1 MTTPCRLPLPLPCL
15 RLQVREEQERLRPD
29 PSKQIDG
36 EVLGEMQYTR
46 QVVKELL
53 RYRAPAPMVPQVG
66 GRVAGW
72 WVGGWVGRSVLCQ
85 GICH

>member
-1 MTTPCRLPLPLPCL
+1 
-15 RLQVREEQERLRPD
+15 VREEQERLRPD

-36 EVLGEMQYTR
+36 EVLGQMQYTR

-66 GRVAGW
+66 AC
-72 WVGGWVGRSVLCQ
+72 VGGWVGGSVRCQ
-85 GICH
+85 GIHPGQ